1 MLTMFTL
8 RTREE
13 SSMNPEP
20 TTLRSLT
27 ALLWRTNKPLTSTG
41 LLMLTALAVFSIG
54 LMVDPRTIA
63 GAPAWLKPEKFALSI
78 AIYSLTLAWI
88 FTMLPAWRRTRTI
101 VGWIT
106 TAVMVLE
113 LAIITFQAWRGHASH
128 FNVSTPLDGALFFT
142 MGAAIVSQTVSTVWI
157 AIVLFRETF
166 AQRALGAALRAG
178 MVITIVGAS
187 SAGLMTT
194 PTRAQIAEVRETG
207 RMVTAGA
214 HTVGAPDG
222 GEGLREVGWSRR
234 HGDLRIPH
242 FFGLHAL
249 QVLPLVALIA
259 RRRRADETAVRIV
272 HVAVASYVGLF
283 GILLFEALAG
293 EPLLAPG
300 PTTLVLLVVWA
311 LVTSAGLWIVS
322 RRRESAAPRI
332 SAYAGA

>member
-1 MLTMFTL
+1 M
-8 RTREE
+8 
-13 SSMNPEP
+13 
-20 TTLRSLT
+20 T
-27 ALLWRTNKPLTSTG
+27 ALLWRTNRPLTGTG
-41 LLMLTALAVFSIG
+41 MLMLTALTAFSIG
-54 LMVDPRTIA
+54 LVVDPRTIG
-63 GAPAWLKPEKFALSI
+63 GAPAWLKPEKFAVSI

-106 TAVMVLE
+106 AVVMVLE
-113 LAIITFQAWRGHASH
+113 MAIIAIQAWRGAPSH
-128 FNVSTPLDGALFFT
+128 FNVSTPLNAVLFST
-142 MGAAIVSQTVSTVWI
+142 MGAAIASQTISTIWI
-157 AIVLFRETF
+157 AIALFRETF
-166 AQRALGAALRAG
+166 AQRALAAALRAG

-194 PTRAQIAEVRETG
+194 PTRTQIAEMRESG

-222 GEGLREVGWSRR
+222 GEGIPGTGWSRQ

-259 RRRRADETAVRIV
+259 RRRRSDDAAVRIV
-272 HVAVASYVGLF
+272 HVATASYVGLF
-283 GILLFEALAG
+283 GTLLFEAVSG

-300 PTTLVLLVVWA
+300 PTTQVLMAAWA
-311 LVTSAGLWIVS
+311 VGTFIGFWIVS

-332 SAYAGA
+332 SACAGA